1 MRVLLCRLERVH
13 QELEQM
19 SAADRVEVSRLREKI
34 EEACIRRWNWPPL
47 AFRQVSGAA
56 Y

>member
-1 MRVLLCRLERVH
+1 MLLCRLERVH

-34 EEACIRRWNWPPL
+34 EEAFDGGVAS
-47 AFRQVSGAA
+47 AFRQASGAA